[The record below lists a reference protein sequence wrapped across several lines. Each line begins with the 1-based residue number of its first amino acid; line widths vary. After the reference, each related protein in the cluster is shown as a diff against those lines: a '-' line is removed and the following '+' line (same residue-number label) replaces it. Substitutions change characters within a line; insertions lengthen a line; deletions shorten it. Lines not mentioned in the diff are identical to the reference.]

1 MLMTLL
7 RDHLKPYWRTI
18 SAIVL
23 LQLIQTLAS
32 LYLPSLNADIID
44 NGVAIGDTGH
54 IMRVGGFM
62 LVITVLQITATI
74 TAVYLAAKTAMGL
87 GRDVRA
93 SVFTRVQKFSARE
106 LAHFGAPS
114 LITRNTNDVQQ
125 VQMVVLLSFTIMIMA
140 PIMLVGGVVMALR
153 QDVTLS
159 WLLVVIIPVLVTA
172 VLLIARKL
180 GPLFKQM
187 QNRID
192 RVNTVLREQI
202 TGIRVVR
209 AFVRDEHEHGR
220 FEVANAQLTSTS
232 ISIGRLMALLFP
244 TVMLVMNLSSAAV
257 LWFGG
262 QRIDSQE
269 MQIGA
274 LTAFLTYIVQILMA
288 VMMAVMMFVLVPR
301 AAVSAERIQE
311 VLNTE
316 SSVIAPPDP
325 VREMPRRGSVEM
337 SAVEFHYP
345 GAEEPVLRNISFSAH
360 RGKTTAIIGST
371 GAGKTTLIQLIPRL
385 FDATAGT
392 VYVGG
397 VPVAELEP
405 KVLGEAIGYVP
416 QRPYLFTGTVA
427 SNLRY
432 GNPHAP
438 DAELWQALEI
448 AQAADFVADMPDQL
462 QAPISQGGTNV
473 SGGQRQRLS
482 IARAIVRKPD
492 IYLFD
497 DSFSALDV
505 STDAALRAALSTITA
520 QATTI
525 VVGQRV
531 STIRNADEILVLDAG
546 EIVGSGT
553 HEYLLETCRTYQEI
567 VASQMDAQEAAQ

>member
-44 NGVAIGDTGH
+44 NGVAVGDTGH